1 MIMNIT
7 INNFFINNEGK
18 QYNGQKRNYD
28 KEWDKAVKEMY
39 EVSQRVSNENK
50 KGQCELERVI
60 KECKEICYQLYR
72 DGTVNVKTLSILYNN
87 IETIEK
93 LIKGLDRIGVVTEVP
108 DRGYNYAIYDCSSNA
123 EISVKL
129 DEDTTKTILE
139 QCKGILIKQF
149 KEAADKL

>member
-1 MIMNIT
+1 MTMDIT
-7 INNFFINNEGK
+7 IHNLFINEKNPCDEK
-18 QYNGQKRNYD
+18 GQNRSEKCNNIVKGLLKR
-28 KEWDKAVKEMY
+28 
-39 EVSQRVSNENK
+39 SQRIK
-50 KGQCELERVI
+50 KQCELEQAI
-60 KECKEICYQLYR
+60 KECKEICLLLYR
-72 DGTVNVKTLSILYNN
+72 DGTVKIKTLSILYNN

-139 QCKGILIKQF
+139 QCKGILIKQL